1 VGVVMEE
8 YMLRYASSAAKE
20 YAVYA
25 TSYPLGKDG
34 SVQEEEEEE
43 EQAKEVDGLSL
54 SLSLYL
60 PPSLPASPAKISFVM
75 PSAFFF
81 LCCSTIF

>member
-1 VGVVMEE
+1 MEE

-20 YAVYA
+20 YAVYS

-34 SVQEEEEEE
+34 SVQEEEKEE
-43 EQAKEVDGLSL
+43 EQAKEVDG
-54 SLSLYL
+54 LSLYL

-75 PSAFFF
+75 PSAFF
-81 LCCSTIF
+81 LVL

>member
-1 VGVVMEE
+1 MEE

-54 SLSLYL
+54 SLSL
-60 PPSLPASPAKISFVM
+60 PSSLPASIPGEDLFCDALC
-75 PSAFFF
+75 FFF